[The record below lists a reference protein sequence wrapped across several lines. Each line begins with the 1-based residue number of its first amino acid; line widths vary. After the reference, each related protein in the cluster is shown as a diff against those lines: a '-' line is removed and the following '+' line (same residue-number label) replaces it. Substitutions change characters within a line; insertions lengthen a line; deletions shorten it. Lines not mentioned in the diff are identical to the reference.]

1 MKKVIVITGPT
12 SSGKTDLSI
21 YLAKKFD
28 GEIIN
33 SDSVQIYKKYN
44 IGSAKITFAEQKS
57 IKHHL
62 LDLKEPDEVY
72 TIYDFQRD
80 CRKIISNVRL
90 PFLVGGSG
98 LYIKSALFNYELSNK
113 KNTSI
118 IYKNDKKVYDVD
130 DMEFMIREIRQKDPK
145 LVFDKYNPRRVVSAY
160 LDLNSDKL
168 RSQKKY
174 KNNPIYDILTIYLD
188 IDKNILQARVI
199 ERLEKMFK
207 MGFIEETKQILQEY
221 PYANFNII
229 GYREIK
235 LFLEKK
241 INLTEA
247 KKLIIS
253 KTMNYAK
260 KQKTWFKNQMKIN
273 VINVLDSKLKIKT
286 FQIIKNF
293 LKGAVYD

>member
-21 YLAKKFD
+21 YLAQKFN

-44 IGSAKITFAEQKS
+44 IGSAKITFAEQKG
-57 IKHHL
+57 IKHYL
-62 LDLKEPDEVY
+62 LDLKEPDEIY

-80 CRKIISNVRL
+80 CRKVISKVNL

-98 LYIKSALFNYELSNK
+98 LYIKSALFNYEFSSK
-113 KNTSI
+113 KNNSI
-118 IYKNDKKVYDVD
+118 VYNNDKKVYDNYD
-130 DMEFMIREIRQKDPK
+130 IEFMIKEIKKKDPR
-145 LVFDKYNPRRVVSAY
+145 LIFDKYNSRRVISAY
-160 LDLNSDKL
+160 FDLHSDKL
-168 RSQKKY
+168 RSQKKN
-174 KNNPIYDILTIYLD
+174 KNDYIYDILTIYLD
-188 IDKNILQARVI
+188 IDRNILQTRII
-199 ERLEKMFK
+199 ERLDKMFK
-207 MGFIEETKQILQEY
+207 MGFIYETIQILKEY
-221 PYANFNII
+221 PFANFNII

-241 INLTEA
+241 INLEEA

-253 KTMNYAK
+253 KTMHYAK

-273 VINVLDSKLKIKT
+273 LINVLDPQLKIKT
-286 FQIIKNF
+286 CQIIKNF
-293 LKGAVYD
+293 LKG